1 MHLIE
6 EGACP
11 MNQYSKAK
19 LIRVYRKQYRKAT
32 KKEEGRIVSQIEEA
46 TGYTRKPILF
56 LP

>member
-1 MHLIE
+1 
-6 EGACP
+6 